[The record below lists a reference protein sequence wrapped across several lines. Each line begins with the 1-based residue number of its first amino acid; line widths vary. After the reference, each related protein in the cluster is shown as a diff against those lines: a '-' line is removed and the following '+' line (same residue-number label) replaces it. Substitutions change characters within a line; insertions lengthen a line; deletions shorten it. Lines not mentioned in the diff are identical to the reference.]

1 MNAKQRLLA
10 ERLSAKAAKS
20 TWVLRISE
28 QKQYTGPILTVCE
41 RTPTGEPD
49 HVNANQLSMSLDVP
63 TRPRTKLTEWGRIFN
78 GHLRVCLPAIREIVT
93 GMEDDEGKP
102 LEVAALLDDRLEFRG
117 KLPLDETAGTKLAL
131 LFRLHG
137 LVRKDNRTE
146 LMAWRIARFSREEAM
161 YWFAKTTVSAYG
173 KSSVNWAKAGLRVML
188 AGQQNNT
195 VEVDRLLE
203 QLRK

>member
-10 ERLSAKAAKS
+10 ERLSVEAAHS

-28 QKQYTGPILTVCE
+28 QKQYTGPVLTVCE
-41 RTPTGEPD
+41 RTPTGEPEFSSTS
-49 HVNANQLSMSLDVP
+49 QLSMALDVP
-63 TRPRTKLTEWGRIFN
+63 TRPRTKLKEWGRIFN
-78 GHLRVCLPAIREIVT
+78 GHLRVCLPAIREIVS
-93 GMEDDEGKP
+93 GIQDDEGAQ
-102 LEVAALLDDRLEFRG
+102 LDVAALLDERLEFRG
-117 KLPLDETAGTKLAL
+117 KLPLDETSGTKLAL

-188 AGQQNNT
+188 AGQQNNP
-195 VEVDRLLE
+195 VEVDRLLA

>member
-1 MNAKQRLLA
+1 MNAKQKLI
-10 ERLSAKAAKS
+10 ERQLVEEAANC
-20 TWVLRISE
+20 TWVLRVSE
-28 QKQYTGPILTVCE
+28 QRQYTGPVLTVCE
-41 RTPTGEPD
+41 RIPTGEPEF
-49 HVNANQLSMSLDVP
+49 VNTDQLVMALDVP
-63 TRPRTKLTEWGRIFN
+63 KRPRTKLKEWGRIFN

-93 GMEDDEGKP
+93 GIQDEEGKP

-117 KLPLDETAGTKLAL
+117 KLPLDETSGTKLAL

-188 AGQQNNT
+188 AGQQNNP